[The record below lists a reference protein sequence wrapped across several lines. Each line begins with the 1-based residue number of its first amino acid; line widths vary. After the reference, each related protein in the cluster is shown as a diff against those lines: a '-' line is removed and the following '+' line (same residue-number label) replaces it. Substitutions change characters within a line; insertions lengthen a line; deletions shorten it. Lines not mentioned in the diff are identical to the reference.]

1 VFWSLPY
8 FKSSKSTFYSIALIP
23 HRNVTSKL

>member
-8 FKSSKSTFYSIALIP
+8 FNSSKSTFYSNALIA
-23 HRNVTSKL
+23 HHNVTS